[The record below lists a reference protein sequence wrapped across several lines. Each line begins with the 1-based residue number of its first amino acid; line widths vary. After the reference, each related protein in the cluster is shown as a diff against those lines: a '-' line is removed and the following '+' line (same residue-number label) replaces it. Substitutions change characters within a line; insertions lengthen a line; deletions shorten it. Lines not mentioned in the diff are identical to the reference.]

1 VRRAPRAADALL
13 ALALAALLAPSAAWA
28 AVLTRGPYLQRGT
41 PSGLTLRWRTDVATD
56 SRVRLGPSPTALVQT
71 FAVAG
76 LRTEHEVT
84 VSGLTPATRYFYA
97 VGDSAG
103 NLAGGDAN
111 HAFKTPPLPGTRT
124 PFRVWV
130 LGDSGTAD
138 FRARAVRDAYL
149 GYPGWDDT
157 QTLLMLG
164 DNAYNDGTDAQF
176 QAAVFAMYPTILRR
190 TPLWPTFGNHDAHT
204 ASSATQTGPY
214 YDIFTLPRLAE
225 AGGVASGTEAYYS
238 FDVGNVHFVC
248 LDSQGSP
255 RHPGSA
261 MLVWLEADL
270 ASTQQDWIVAY
281 WHHPPYSKGSHDSD
295 HPLETPSL
303 QMRQSVLPVLEAHG
317 VDLVLTGHSHSYERS
332 RLIDQHYGLSTTL
345 TPEMVLDDGDG
356 SPASDGAYQK
366 GKLGPA
372 PNDGA
377 VYAVAGSSGTTS
389 GGPLNH
395 PVMVVSLNLLGSM
408 VLDVDGSRLAARFL
422 DSTGVVRDTF
432 EIEKPAPGS
441 DACADGID
449 NDRDGLEDFPA
460 DPGCGSGIF
469 VRENP
474 QCNDGLDND
483 SDGRVDLADT
493 ACTLSWLNRETSGC
507 GLGFEAVGVAALLHA
522 AARRRRSRARRTEPA
537 ERPMSRG

>member
-1 VRRAPRAADALL
+1 MRALL
-13 ALALAALLAPSAAWA
+13 VLALAALLAPSGAWA
-28 AVLTRGPYLQRGT
+28 IALVRGPYLQRGT
-41 PSGLTLRWRTDVATD
+41 PYGMTLRWRTDVATD
-56 SRVRLGPSPTALVQT
+56 SRVRLGASPTALGQT
-71 FAVAG
+71 FSVGG

-84 VSGLTPATRYFYA
+84 VSGLTPSTRYFYA
-97 VGDSAG
+97 VGDSGG

-111 HAFKTPPLPGTRT
+111 HAFETSPLPGTRT

-138 FRARAVRDAYL
+138 AKAIAVRNAYL
-149 GYPGWDDT
+149 GYPGSDDT
-157 QTLLMLG
+157 QALLMLG

-190 TPLWPTFGNHDAHT
+190 TPLWPTFGNHDAKS

-238 FDVGNVHFVC
+238 FDIGNVHFVC
-248 LDSQGSP
+248 LDSQGSL
-255 RHPGSA
+255 RQPGSA
-261 MLVWLEADL
+261 MLLWLEADL

-295 HPLETPSL
+295 NPLETPSL
-303 QMRQSVLPVLEAHG
+303 QFRQWVLPVLEAHG

-332 RLIDQHYGLSTTL
+332 MLLDRHYGLSSTL
-345 TPEMVLDDGDG
+345 APGMVLDGGDG
-356 SPASDGAYQK
+356 NPTGDGAYQK

-372 PNDGA
+372 PHDGT
-377 VYAVAGSSGTTS
+377 VYAVAGSSGTAV
-389 GGPLNH
+389 GGPLDH
-395 PVMVVSLNLLGSM
+395 PVMAVSLNLLGSV
-408 VLDVDGSRLAARFL
+408 VLDVDGSRLAGRFL

-432 EIEKPAPGS
+432 ELEKPAPGS
-441 DACADGID
+441 VACDDGID

-460 DPGCGSGIF
+460 DPGCGSAIF

-483 SDGRVDLADT
+483 GDGQADLTDA
-493 ACTLSWLNRETSGC
+493 ACARPWLNRETSGC
-507 GLGFEAVGVAALLHA
+507 GLGFEGVGVAVLVHA
-522 AARRRRSRARRTEPA
+522 AARRQRRRAHAHRIEA
-537 ERPMSRG
+537 A

>member
-1 VRRAPRAADALL
+1 
-13 ALALAALLAPSAAWA
+13 
-28 AVLTRGPYLQRGT
+28 
-41 PSGLTLRWRTDVATD
+41 
-56 SRVRLGPSPTALVQT
+56 
-71 FAVAG
+71 
-76 LRTEHEVT
+76 
-84 VSGLTPATRYFYA
+84 
-97 VGDSAG
+97 
-103 NLAGGDAN
+103 
-111 HAFKTPPLPGTRT
+111 
-124 PFRVWV
+124 
-130 LGDSGTAD
+130 
-138 FRARAVRDAYL
+138 
-149 GYPGWDDT
+149 
-157 QTLLMLG
+157 M
-164 DNAYNDGTDAQF
+164 
-176 QAAVFAMYPTILRR
+176 
-190 TPLWPTFGNHDAHT
+190 
-204 ASSATQTGPY
+204 
-214 YDIFTLPRLAE
+214 
-225 AGGVASGTEAYYS
+225 
-238 FDVGNVHFVC
+238 
-248 LDSQGSP
+248 
-255 RHPGSA
+255 
-261 MLVWLEADL
+261 
-270 ASTQQDWIVAY
+270 
-281 WHHPPYSKGSHDSD
+281 
-295 HPLETPSL
+295 
-303 QMRQSVLPVLEAHG
+303 
-317 VDLVLTGHSHSYERS
+317 
-332 RLIDQHYGLSTTL
+332 LIDQHYGLSTTL